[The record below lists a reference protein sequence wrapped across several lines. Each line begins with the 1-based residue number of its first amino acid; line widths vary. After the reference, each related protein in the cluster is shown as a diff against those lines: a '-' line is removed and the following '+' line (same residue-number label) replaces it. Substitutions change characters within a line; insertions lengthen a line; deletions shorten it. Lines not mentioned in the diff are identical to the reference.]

1 MQPILLHQI
10 RLGGQHGHGAGE
22 HRLHAIARTTEGD
35 MVHLDAKGARQACH
49 RQMPEPANTA
59 RGIGQL
65 PWIGPGA
72 RDDIGDRPDARCGWR
87 HQRGRRLRDQADS
100 GELIRA
106 IGRAR
111 HEAWLNGDR
120 RHGGQQDRL
129 PIRFGAHHFRC
140 ADGARGAANIAN
152 DHLRAHRLGKYR
164 LDQAAD
170 NVRPATRRPG
180 DDHLHLGR
188 GRRAASP

>member
-1 MQPILLHQI
+1 
-10 RLGGQHGHGAGE
+10 
-22 HRLHAIARTTEGD
+22 
-35 MVHLDAKGARQACH
+35 
-49 RQMPEPANTA
+49 MPKPANAA

-65 PWIGPGA
+65 PRIGPGA
-72 RDDIGDRPDARCGWR
+72 RDDIGDRPDARCGWC
-87 HQRGRRLRDQADS
+87 HQRGWRFGDQTNS
-100 GELIRA
+100 CELIRA
-106 IGRAR
+106 IMRAR

-120 RHGGQQDRL
+120 RHGGEQDRL
-129 PIRFGAHHFRC
+129 PIRLGAHHFRC
-140 ADGARGAANIAN
+140 ADGARGAANITN
-152 DHLRAHRLGKYR
+152 NHLGAHRLGKYW